1 MPQAWSLMP
10 DAYAADFYYAK
21 GIVEDLLASLGIVGT
36 AFAPGT
42 HPITHPGRTATV
54 SVNGHMLGIVAE
66 LNEPTVETQDLPRR
80 TYVFDLDGDVLR
92 SLASDTR
99 IKYTPLPKFP
109 AVFRDLAPVFSLDAP
124 YTAIEQAARQ
134 ASGPLLES
142 LRLTDI
148 YTGPNL
154 GEGKRSLTLR
164 FTFRSAAGTL
174 KDAEV
179 ETALANIRQA
189 LTELGGDFRVG

>member
-1 MPQAWSLMP
+1 GP
-10 DAYAADFYYAK
+10 
-21 GIVEDLLASLGIVGT
+21 T
-36 AFAPGT
+36 FAPGT
-42 HPITHPGRTATV
+42 HPVTHPGRTATV
-54 SVNGHMLGIVAE
+54 AVNGQPLGIVAE

-80 TYVFDLDGDVLR
+80 THVFDLDGDALR
-92 SLASDTR
+92 SLASDTK

-109 AVFRDLAPVFSLDAP
+109 AVVRDLAPVFSMDVP
-124 YTAIEQAARQ
+124 YTAIEQAAREV
-134 ASGPLLES
+134 AGPLLES

-164 FTFRSAAGTL
+164 FIFRSAVGTL

-179 ETALANIRQA
+179 ETALSNVRQA
-189 LTELGGDFRVG
+189 LTE